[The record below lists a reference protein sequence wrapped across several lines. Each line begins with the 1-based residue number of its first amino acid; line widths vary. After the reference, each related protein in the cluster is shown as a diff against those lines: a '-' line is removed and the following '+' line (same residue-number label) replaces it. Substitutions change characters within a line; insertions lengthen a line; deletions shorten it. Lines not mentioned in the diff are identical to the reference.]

1 LASRCSSNV
10 STPGGRDRCGGCT
23 HPEREQLD
31 AALVSGTSFRTVA
44 ARFGISTSAV
54 HRHKA
59 HIPGS
64 LIRLAPA
71 VIIPGSNGPAPA
83 TAEDVLAG
91 LQRLY
96 QVCSDALVVAS
107 ESGNLLQLALASREL
122 RGALEVM
129 GKHIER
135 LEARRGSPVID
146 IAKSADWIEVRTAM
160 MKVLDQFPE
169 AKRAMVLRLR
179 EVNAGSVEEAADD

>member
-1 LASRCSSNV
+1 M
-10 STPGGRDRCGGCT
+10 STSGGRDRCGGCT
-23 HPEREQLD
+23 HPQRAELD
-31 AALVSGTSFRTVA
+31 AALVAGTSLRTVA
-44 ARFGISTSAV
+44 NRFGISTSAA

-59 HIPGS
+59 HVAGS
-64 LIRLAPA
+64 LVRVTPA
-71 VIIPGSNGPAPA
+71 AIIPGSNGSAPA

-107 ESGNLLQLALASREL
+107 DSGNLLQLALASREL

-135 LEARRGSPVID
+135 LEARRGAPVVD
-146 IAKSADWIEVRTAM
+146 IWSSKDWQVVVSIFMRVTADHDKEHGHARADSI
-160 MKVLDQFPE
+160 
-169 AKRAMVLRLR
+169 KRAL
-179 EVNAGSVEEAADD
+179 ADAFAKHAKEHRDDD